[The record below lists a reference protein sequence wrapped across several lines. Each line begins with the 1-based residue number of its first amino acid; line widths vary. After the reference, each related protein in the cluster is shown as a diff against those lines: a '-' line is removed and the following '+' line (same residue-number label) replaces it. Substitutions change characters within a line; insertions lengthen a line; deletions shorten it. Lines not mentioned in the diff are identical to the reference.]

1 MRQTM
6 IQRGEDVEIRFVGA
20 LTMDDHAAFRTLLA
34 DVGQRKPKHCAFDLR
49 ELDSID
55 SAGIGMLLIASEAA
69 KKANWSFSI
78 DHPTGHVKRVL
89 ELADLSKIVT
99 IRM

>member
-1 MRQTM
+1 MRQTV
-6 IQRGEDVEIRFVGA
+6 IQRGDEVEIRLVGA
-20 LTMDDHAAFRTLLA
+20 LTMEDHGAFRSLLS
-34 DVGQRKPKHCAFDLR
+34 DLTQRKPKHCAFDLR

-55 SAGIGMLLIASEAA
+55 SAGIGMLLIASEEA

-78 DHPTGHVKRVL
+78 DNPAGHVRRVL